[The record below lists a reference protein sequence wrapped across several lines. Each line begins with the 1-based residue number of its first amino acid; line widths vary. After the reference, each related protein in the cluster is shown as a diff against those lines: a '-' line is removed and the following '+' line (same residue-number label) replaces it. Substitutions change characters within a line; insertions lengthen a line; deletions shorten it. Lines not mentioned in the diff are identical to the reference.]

1 VARLSTA
8 KLASMF
14 FNARMYAVTPAVKAA
29 WREVL
34 GWAAARAGLDW
45 TWLEHD
51 PPVPMSSLWAR
62 EDLGAVMMCGL
73 PFSRRAAPATVVAA
87 PVPSPAR
94 YQGYPVYFTDIAV
107 RGESTFARLE
117 DTLGGRIGWTSPD
130 SQSGFFALRWHL
142 RQRGLDL
149 ENWREAVGGLLNPQG
164 VAAALLDGRI
174 DVGPLDSYS
183 FDLLRQE
190 DPSLGQKLRVI
201 ATTEATPIPPLV
213 ATAPL
218 DPATLARV
226 RDALFAVA
234 GEPSLAEARKR
245 LLLERF
251 AAAEPGDY
259 DVLRE
264 RARKM
269 SPE

>member
-1 VARLSTA
+1 
-8 KLASMF
+8 MF

-34 GWAAARAGLDW
+34 GFAAARAGVDW
-45 TWLEHD
+45 TWLEHE
-51 PPVPMSSLWAR
+51 PPSPMSALWAR

-73 PFSRRAAPATVVAA
+73 PFARRATSATLLAA
-87 PVPSPAR
+87 PVPSPPR
-94 YQGYPVYFTDIAV
+94 YEGRPIYFTDIAV
-107 RGESTFARLE
+107 RAQSSFARLE
-117 DTLGGRIGWTSPD
+117 DTVGGRIGWTSPD
-130 SQSGFFALRWHL
+130 SQSGFYALRWHL
-142 RQRGLDL
+142 RRRGLDF
-149 ENWREAVGGLLNPQG
+149 EHWREVVGGLLNPQG
-164 VAAALLDGRI
+164 VVAALLDGRI

-183 FDLLRQE
+183 FDMMRDE
-190 DPSLGQKLRVI
+190 DPSLAQKLRVI

-218 DPATLARV
+218 DPASLARLRGALLSVAAEPTLA
-226 RDALFAVA
+226 
-234 GEPSLAEARKR
+234 GARKR

-251 AAAEPGDY
+251 AAVEPAEY

>member
-1 VARLSTA
+1 
-8 KLASMF
+8 MF
-14 FNARMYAVTPAVKAA
+14 FNARMYAVTPAVEAA

-34 GWAAARAGLDW
+34 GWAAARAGLGW
-45 TWLEHD
+45 RWLEHD
-51 PPVPMSSLWAR
+51 PPAPMSALWAR
-62 EDLGAVMMCGL
+62 ADLGAVMMCGL
-73 PFSRRAAPATVVAA
+73 PFSRRAAPATLLAA
-87 PVPSPAR
+87 PVPSPSR
-94 YQGYPVYFTDIAV
+94 YLGRPVYFTDIAV
-107 RGESTFARLE
+107 RAESRFGRLE

-130 SQSGFFALRWHL
+130 SQSGFYALRWHL

-149 ENWREAVGGLLNPQG
+149 EKWREAVGGLLNPQG
-164 VAAALLDGRI
+164 VAAALLEGRI

-183 FDLLRQE
+183 FDLMRQE
-190 DPSLGQKLRVI
+190 DPSLGQRLRVI

-218 DPATLARV
+218 DPAALARL
-226 RDALFAVA
+226 REALVAVA
-234 GEPSLAEARKR
+234 AEPALAEARNR

-251 AAAEPGDY
+251 AMVEPRDY